1 MRLLLDECVPRRL
14 KRDLPGHDVHTV
26 VEMGWSAKRNGVLLR
41 LMLSEKFEGLLTVD
55 QNIEFQQNVRA
66 SGIAVVVV
74 IVQKN
79 RLKELRPLVP
89 AIIDALGRV
98 QPGEVVRVGGA

>member
-14 KRDLPGHDVHTV
+14 KSELPGHDVHTV
-26 VEMGWSAKRNGVLLR
+26 AEMGWSAKRNGALLR
-41 LMLSEKFEGLLTVD
+41 LMRSEKFEGLLTVD
-55 QNIEFQQNVRA
+55 QNIEFQQNLRT

-89 AIIDALGRV
+89 EMIKALSRV
-98 QPGEVVRVGGA
+98 QPGQIVRVGAV